1 MDPVGNRLWDSHR
14 AIRPFVHLFRS
25 IHFDDS
31 WFIAESVAYERGRV
45 APERRQLLGREV
57 LFERH

>member
-1 MDPVGNRLWDSHR
+1 MDAVGNRLWDSHR
-14 AIRPFVHLFRS
+14 AIRPFMHLFRP

-31 WFIAESVAYERGRV
+31 RFIAESTAYERGRV

-57 LFERH
+57 LFEHQ